1 MEAVDQAFSV
11 LSQAPKWTR
20 VAGAQPI
27 PGYRLIEPLGRG
39 GFGEVWKCE
48 APGGLFKAV
57 KFVPNED
64 EQGGAANQ
72 ERQALQ
78 LVKTIRHPFILSLD
92 RVEVV
97 EDVLV
102 IVMEL
107 ADKSLHSLLGEC
119 QGRNLPG
126 IPREELLGYLL
137 EAAEALDWM
146 NFGHGLQHLDI
157 KPHNLFL
164 VSNHLKVADFGLV
177 DRLSDMEKSH
187 PAQRQGGMTPLY
199 AAPELLRG
207 TVGRHCDQY
216 SLAIV
221 YQQLLTGTV
230 PFWCQNMYQLML
242 LHLTGQPNLTPLPA
256 EDRPVV
262 ARCCPKVPTSASRR
276 AWTSCKR
283 WSAASKAARRSICPA
298 APWP

>member
-1 MEAVDQAFSV
+1 
-11 LSQAPKWTR
+11 
-20 VAGAQPI
+20 
-27 PGYRLIEPLGRG
+27 
-39 GFGEVWKCE
+39 
-48 APGGLFKAV
+48 
-57 KFVPNED
+57 
-64 EQGGAANQ
+64 
-72 ERQALQ
+72 
-78 LVKTIRHPFILSLD
+78 
-92 RVEVV
+92 
-97 EDVLV
+97 
-102 IVMEL
+102 MEL
-107 ADKSLHSLLGEC
+107 ADQNLHDLLGRMS
-119 QGRNLPG
+119 GPG
-126 IPREELLGYLL
+126 PAGHSARELLGYLL

-164 VSNHLKVADFGLV
+164 VSNHVKVADFGLV
-177 DRLSDMEKSH
+177 KDLLSDMEKVI
-187 PAQRQGGMTPLY
+187 RRCQGGMTPLY
-199 AAPELLRG
+199 AAPETLRG